1 MVTLVIWIAVCVAAF
16 FVQTR
21 SQFWGV
27 ALFAGLGIGSLQSAA
42 RSMVGLFAPTEK
54 AGEFFGF
61 WGFVGKAAFATGPF
75 VFGMISQASGSQR
88 LAILST
94 AAFFLLGLLAM
105 IPVDSDAGRRA
116 ADEWD
121 RRERRADSRAGA

>member
-1 MVTLVIWIAVCVAAF
+1 VSAAVGALGFGWVQDRIGVKRTVLVTLGIWVAVCAAAYL
-16 FVQTR
+16 VETKA
-21 SQFWGV
+21 QFWGV

-75 VFGMISQASGSQR
+75 TFGMISQATGSQR
-88 LAILST
+88 WAILST
-94 AAFFLLGLLAM
+94 AAFFL
-105 IPVDSDAGRRA
+105 
-116 ADEWD
+116 
-121 RRERRADSRAGA
+121 